1 MGKVKDR
8 EEAFKRQNYE
18 DLRKHH
24 QEEKTLFIDPTFP
37 AVDAIIGTSSI
48 PPNIQWKRPAVSRR
62 LVVVVDSKNW
72 ILSNTLVS
80 QVSS

>member
-18 DLRKHH
+18 ELRKHH

-48 PPNIQWKRPAVSRR
+48 PPNIQWKRPSVSRLR
-62 LVVVVDSKNW
+62 QYVVETYAKTTPMFYISH
-72 ILSNTLVS
+72 
-80 QVSS
+80 

>member
-48 PPNIQWKRPAVSRR
+48 PPNIQWKRPAVSRQ
-62 LVVVVDSKNW
+62 LVLADSKHW
-72 ILSNTLVS
+72 ILSKF
-80 QVSS
+80 